1 MLPDWSDFPPNWA
14 TFNHVRLEK
23 LSLGGKSAQSGNAV
37 DNKPGLHCRGAQ
49 SERRRVSEICDSEIL
64 NAQWKHWKRRT
75 LLTSYYKN
83 HSIHSERGRPLPKIK
98 VTRSNGNVSVVSA
111 TWFGARYVL
120 LLCFLGII
128 DRSRNQKP
136 AVFSFFRFVQKNEN
150 QNLSLFIRFLV
161 LLTKTSLPLNI
172 WFPPVGGSSC
182 WLACFIALCSS

>member
-49 SERRRVSEICDSEIL
+49 SERRRASEICDSEIL

-98 VTRSNGNVSVVSA
+98 VIRSNGNVSVVSA
-111 TWFGARYVL
+111 TWFARYAWLTGSITSNRLYCWPCL
-120 LLCFLGII
+120 LMNNSKSPTWAVHGFTDVVFATQTARRI
-128 DRSRNQKP
+128 DLIYK
-136 AVFSFFRFVQKNEN
+136 
-150 QNLSLFIRFLV
+150 
-161 LLTKTSLPLNI
+161 
-172 WFPPVGGSSC
+172 
-182 WLACFIALCSS
+182 